1 MNRYYFEYYKNLSW
15 GELAA
20 IGYYCIGDNTL
31 MDDFLIKEPNFYDDD
46 TQMEDWTIVISMSK
60 DMGRFLA
67 DVLTKRMKLIPKK
80 NGRPLTPT
88 RDYQI
93 WRAFEAYNFNLQ
105 LGISPLTEAKARYE
119 AADKVASEFFIS
131 ADAVL
136 KIIENARKDNDLNEH
151 LGLLEFLSEKGFQVG
166 EMNHDL

>member
-1 MNRYYFEYYKNLSW
+1 MNRYYFQDYKNLSW
-15 GELAA
+15 NELAA

-46 TQMEDWTIVISMSK
+46 TQMEDWTVIISMSK

-67 DVLTKRMKLIPKK
+67 DVLTKRMNLIPKK

-93 WRAFEAYNFNLQ
+93 WRAFEAYNYNLQ
-105 LGISPLTEAKARYE
+105 IGMNPHTEAKASHE
-119 AADKVASEFFIS
+119 AADMVASEFFIS

-136 KIIENARKDNDLNEH
+136 KIVLKARKEDDENSN
-151 LGLLEFLSEKGFQVG
+151 LGLLAFLSLKGFNVG
-166 EMNHDL
+166 EMPHSL

>member
-1 MNRYYFEYYKNLSW
+1 MNSYYFEDYKNLSW

-88 RDYQI
+88 RDYKI
-93 WRAFEAYNFNLQ
+93 WCAFEAYNFNLQ
-105 LGISPLTEAKARYE
+105 LGISPLTEAEARYE
-119 AADKVASEFFIS
+119 AADMVASEFFIS

-136 KIIENARKDNDLNEH
+136 KIIDNARKDNDLNENK
-151 LGLLEFLSEKGFQVG
+151 GLLEFLLEKGFDVG
-166 EMNHDL
+166 EMVHSL